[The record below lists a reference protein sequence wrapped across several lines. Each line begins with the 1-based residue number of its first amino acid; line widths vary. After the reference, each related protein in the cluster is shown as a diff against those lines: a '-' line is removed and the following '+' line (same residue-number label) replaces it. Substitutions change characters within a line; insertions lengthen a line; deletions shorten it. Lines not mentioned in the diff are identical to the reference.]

1 VYPVWDRAVYLCYSL
16 KITVNRNCK
25 HPMRKSLRTSIRV
38 CD

>member
-1 VYPVWDRAVYLCYSL
+1 
-16 KITVNRNCK
+16 VNRNCK